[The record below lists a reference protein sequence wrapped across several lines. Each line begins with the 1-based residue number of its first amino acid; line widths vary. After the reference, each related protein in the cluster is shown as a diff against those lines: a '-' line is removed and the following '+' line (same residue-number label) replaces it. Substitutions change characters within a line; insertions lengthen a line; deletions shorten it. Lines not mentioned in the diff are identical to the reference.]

1 MALTDIKVRTAKPT
15 DKQYKLTDGSGMH
28 LLVHPNGSKYWR
40 LQYRF
45 DGKQKMLAL
54 GVYPDVSLADART
67 RRDDARNLLANNIDP
82 GDKKKSD
89 KIEQEEAR
97 TFEQLA
103 VEWHATNKK
112 WSEEHSRRV
121 LKSLEDNLFPAIG
134 KRNIA
139 DLKTRDLLAPI
150 KAVELSG
157 RLEVASRLQQRT
169 TAIMRYAVQSG
180 LLDYNPAQ
188 EMVGAVASSNRQHRP
203 ALQLKRIPE
212 LLRRIDSYT
221 GRPLTRLAV
230 ELTLLVFIRSSELRF
245 ARWSEI
251 DFETSMWTIPA
262 EREAIDGV
270 KHSQRGSKMRTPH
283 LVPLSHQALAIL
295 KDVYKLSGDRDFVFI
310 GDHDHRKPMSEN
322 TVNKALRVMGYDT
335 KVEVCGHGFRTM
347 ACSSLIES
355 GLWSRDAVER
365 QMSHMERNSVRAAY
379 IHKAEHLDER
389 RLMLQWWA
397 DFLDANRESEVGN
410 DSNLLIVFYVQIM
423 PDDFVMQLHRF

>member
-410 DSNLLIVFYVQIM
+410 GANLLI
-423 PDDFVMQLHRF
+423 

>member
-1 MALTDIKVRTAKPT
+1 MALKDIEVGTAMPA
-15 DKQYKLTDGSGMH
+15 DKQYKLTDGNGMH

-45 DGKQKMLAL
+45 GGKQKMLAL
-54 GVYPDVSLADART
+54 GVYPDVSLADARA
-67 RRDDARNLLANNIDP
+67 RRDDARKLLANGIDP
-82 GDKKKSD
+82 GDKKKND

-103 VEWHATNKK
+103 IEWHATNKK

-188 EMVGAVASSNRQHRP
+188 EMVGAVASNNRQHRP
-203 ALQLKRIPE
+203 ALQLKLIPE

-262 EREAIDGV
+262 EREAIEGV

-365 QMSHMERNSVRAAY
+365 QMSHMERSSVRAAY

-397 DFLDANRESEVGN
+397 DFLDANRESEV
-410 DSNLLIVFYVQIM
+410 SPY
-423 PDDFVMQLHRF
+423 DFGK